1 MLRELKARK
10 EAAMARAKAA
20 AEGLPLP
27 GADPLKE
34 AKAEAK
40 RAKKDA
46 KAHERRRQSGR
57 KRSTRSVNA
66 TVAQQVTDSV
76 QSSSSEEEEGIIK

>member
-1 MLRELKARK
+1 MRELMARK

-20 AEGLPLP
+20 AEGAPLL

-46 KAHERRRQSGR
+46 KRSKKDDKKAKKEHKKR
-57 KRSTRSVNA
+57 KRDGSV
-66 TVAQQVTDSV
+66 DEGGLGE
-76 QSSSSEEEEGIIK
+76 SSSSDEEGMVK